1 MKNRLFFVAVFDKI
15 RNLTRLCLVSML
27 VSIWGCATVY
37 NPAAERNEIYFIND
51 QEEVSIGKSIAND
64 IIKKNK
70 LINSRKEL
78 SYVRRVGKKIAQVCD
93 RNYLNY
99 HFYILDDN
107 GMNAFSLPGGFVF
120 LNRGIVEKTTEG
132 ELAFVIAHEVG
143 HVCARHSVK
152 RLQVALGASLIMG
165 IVAKGVENDLLS
177 RAVDVVYN
185 VVSLGYSRKDEFLAD
200 SLAVKYTYKAG
211 YDPHAGISLMSKLEK
226 DDKNQYT
233 VIFLRSHPPV
243 KDRITNIKEKIKEL
257 DHK

>member
-1 MKNRLFFVAVFDKI
+1 MRNRALYISILNKSGKLAALCFVF
-15 RNLTRLCLVSML
+15 ML
-27 VSIWGCATVY
+27 VFIWGCATVY
-37 NPAAERNEIYFIND
+37 NPATERNEIYFIND

-70 LINSRKEL
+70 LINNKKEL

-211 YDPHAGISLMSKLEK
+211 YDPHAGISLMSKLE
-226 DDKNQYT
+226 
-233 VIFLRSHPPV
+233 
-243 KDRITNIKEKIKEL
+243 
-257 DHK
+257 